1 MNSFA
6 WKSAIT
12 SNGSESATQ
21 RQVND
26 TDTAFDEQLT
36 LQGAFI
42 RRAKADPDA
51 VAVVGDGF
59 SLSYAELDRQSGR
72 LAATLR
78 ANGVGHD
85 DVVGILLERSPE
97 MLVAILAVLKSGGA
111 YLPVDPAYPQA
122 RKEFL
127 LSDSGA
133 RLVLT
138 GRQYLG
144 SVAGQFRLLD
154 VGEQDSFGAEEFVAA
169 GNSRDLAYVIY
180 TSGSTGTP
188 KGVPVEHRSVI
199 NRLAWMQ
206 RAYPI
211 ASGDVVLQKTSI
223 SFDVSVWELFWWM
236 TAGATV
242 CLLAPGAEKDPESL
256 VAAVERHGV
265 SVLHFVPSMLGV
277 FIDFAE
283 SAGQVGRLDSLR
295 RVFASGEALGA
306 HQVHAFRR
314 VFGNRPG
321 GPVSLV
327 NLYGPTE
334 ATVDVSHYEC
344 TAMGDVDRV
353 PIGVPIDNTRFYVVD
368 KDLKVQPPGIAGELC
383 VAGVQLA
390 RGYLRRPELTA
401 EKFIDRP
408 FDGEERIYRTGDLV
422 RQLPSGEFE
431 YLGRIDHQ
439 VKIRGFRIELGE
451 IEHCLRTAEAVQDAV
466 AVVREEPQGGASL
479 CGYVRLA
486 QPCTEEELLEHVART
501 LPAHMVPDR
510 VVEMAEFPLQPNG
523 KLDRGALP
531 VPPPR
536 ANSQHTAPRSPRE
549 ATLQEIWK
557 FVLDAPEIGVHDN
570 FFALGGNSIHF
581 ISVLAKANAAGIPLT
596 FQQLFQHP
604 TIAELAEVADE
615 SDAGQPKPEPEHQPF
630 ALISEQDR
638 AALPAD
644 AEDAYPLTMLQAG
657 LIFQSKLAHGSGQY
671 HDIFSY
677 DIQASFDAATFERAV
692 RELVRENPIFR
703 TSYQLS
709 GFSEDI
715 QIVHREGPLPLAVV
729 DLRGYDEAAQREWHE
744 EWLGRE
750 RAYSFDWT
758 RPGLVRLH
766 VHILTDERYRY
777 SISLHDS
784 AVDGWSITLVHTKLF
799 ETYYRLLAGED
810 ASPADAEN
818 HLRHHVELERDV
830 LASPVSKQFWQDVLA
845 PGAAGPL
852 PRWDAPAGQGE
863 GVLMHPVPLPDG
875 LSDQLRKLASALSV
889 PVKNVL
895 MAVHAK
901 VIAALTGQDEVLTG
915 YEHSGRPER
924 EGADQAIGMFLN
936 TLPFRIRVA
945 GGTWT
950 DLVRRVRDAE
960 TELLPHRRYPMAQMK
975 FDAKAPS
982 GPMFES
988 IFNFTHFYPLKKLND
1003 LPEFALLDIRIETET
1018 EFPLRAEFAQDYAT
1032 DDVVLELHYH
1042 AAEFSK
1048 GYIDRI
1054 GGYYVRAMQLIVQDP
1069 AAEHQVSLLSEAER
1083 NFQLRELAGPER
1095 DTPDRCFHQLFE
1107 AQVRAT
1113 PARVALVYRGEELSY
1128 AELNRRANGV
1138 AQALLENGLTPE
1150 GVVAV
1155 VTSRDLDWAVA
1166 VIGVLKAGGV
1176 YLPVDPGYPAE
1187 RIATMVRQ
1195 SGCRLVL
1202 TTADAGQRVSD
1213 AVEGAGASALRLAEI
1228 PAGAEHAPET
1238 DVKGGHAAY
1247 IYFTSGS
1254 SGLPKGAVCEHA
1266 GMVNHLFAKIDDME
1280 IDEHS
1285 VVLQSASQCF
1295 DISLWQLVA
1304 ALVVGGRTVIAEQD
1318 AVADVALF
1326 AELLHQQRVSVFQA
1340 VPSYLD
1346 ILLAHLAANPR
1357 PLERLRRI
1365 SVTGEA
1371 VKKNLLE
1378 RWFARFPTVPVVNAY
1393 GLTETSDDF
1402 THEVLHAPPATDHV
1416 PVGRPVRNMSVY
1428 ILGTDGLSVP
1438 LGSRGEIVCSGVGTG
1453 RGYINDPGRTELSFA
1468 ADPLAP
1474 GNRTYRTGD
1483 FGRWMPSGTLEFMG
1497 RKDSQVKV
1505 RGMRVEIGEIEAA
1518 LLGFSGLRAAAVTV
1532 GRASNLVGFF
1542 VADEPLDP
1550 AEVSAFLGR
1559 SLPAYMIPAQLE
1571 QLAALP
1577 VTTNGKVDT
1586 EALRRIAGRLSSTA
1600 RPAFAAPASAAE
1612 KALAEMW
1619 ESVLGVEPGTVG
1631 RGDQFF
1637 DLGGHSLT
1645 AMRVMVRVFE
1655 RFGADVPLRT
1665 LFESP
1670 TVAGLAAA
1678 IEHTIATEEPAAE
1691 CAITV
1696 GERPQRIPLSF
1707 AQQSMWFM
1715 DQLVPGS
1722 SFFNIGESVRLSGRV
1737 DMPALQTALDEV
1749 VQRHEVLRTR
1759 YPSVDGEP
1767 YQEVAETVAVPLQT
1781 VRCQDEEEAR
1791 AFVTEQVA
1799 RPFMLAAGPVLRAG
1813 LIELDSNDHVLWV
1826 CVHDIAFDGRSTPVL
1841 FREISAIYAQV
1852 ANGQPIGLD
1861 PLPVQYAD
1869 FTIWQRDWFDDAVRD
1884 RQLGYWRKQLA
1895 GAPQALNLPT
1905 DLPRPKRL
1913 SQSGAAL
1920 ELKLDPAVSD
1930 GLRELARSECCTP
1943 FMVLLSLFGILLSR
1957 NGSGEDIPVATEI
1970 AGRPRRETEE
1980 MIGLFVNTLVLR
1992 LDLSGEPTFRE
2003 LLRRTRNTALGAY
2016 EHQDLPFDHLV
2027 AALRPARD
2035 PSRNPLAQVM
2045 FQLLNTGRKDDDL
2058 SLREVSVTEFDGMP
2072 ATTHL
2077 DLEWYLREEPD
2088 AFAGT
2093 IIYSTDLFEQDT
2105 IARLL
2110 TEYQLLAAEAVRAPD
2125 SALRTV
2131 ALADPG
2137 GALSLDETRE
2147 EIRQIWAAVLECD
2160 KISFDDEFFDLGG
2173 KSLLG
2178 TRIVAR
2184 INAAFGVD
2192 LPLIELFERP
2202 TVAGLAD
2209 AVAELRGTDGQAAA
2223 Q

>member
-1 MNSFA
+1 M
-6 WKSAIT
+6 
-12 SNGSESATQ
+12 
-21 RQVND
+21 ND

-36 LQGAFI
+36 LPGAFT

-59 SLSYAELDRQSGR
+59 SLSYAELDRQSGL
-72 LAATLR
+72 LAATLH
-78 ANGVGHD
+78 ANGVGRD

-97 MLVAILAVLKSGGA
+97 MLVAILAVLKAGGA

-138 GRQYLG
+138 GKQHLG

-154 VGEQDSFGAEEFVAA
+154 VGEPDSFGAEEFTAA
-169 GNSRDLAYVIY
+169 GDSRALAYVIY

-188 KGVPVEHRSVI
+188 KGVLVEHRSVV

-211 ASGDVVLQKTSI
+211 APGDVILQKTPI

-236 TAGATV
+236 IEGATV

-265 SVLHFVPSMLGV
+265 SVLHFVPSMLGAFV
-277 FIDFAE
+277 DFAE
-283 SAGQVGRLDSLR
+283 SAGQAGRLGSLR

-314 VFGNRPG
+314 VFGSRPG

-334 ATVDVSHYEC
+334 ATVDVSHYDC
-344 TAMGDVDRV
+344 TDMGDVDRV

-368 KDLKVQPPGIAGELC
+368 ENLNVQPPGTTGELC

-390 RGYLRRPELTA
+390 RGYLHRPALTA
-401 EKFIDRP
+401 EKFVDRP
-408 FDGEERIYRTGDLV
+408 FDGEERIYRTGDLA
-422 RQLPSGEFE
+422 RQLPGGEFE

-451 IEHCLRTAEAVQDAV
+451 IEHCLRTAEAVRDAV
-466 AVVREEPQGGASL
+466 VVAREEPRGGASL

-501 LPAHMVPDR
+501 LPAHLVPDR
-510 VVEMAEFPLQPNG
+510 VVEVAEFPLQPNG

-531 VPPPR
+531 VPPAR
-536 ANSQHTAPRSPRE
+536 ANSEHTAPRNPRE

-557 FVLDAPEIGVHDN
+557 FVLDAPEAGVHDN

-581 ISVLAKANAAGIPLT
+581 ITVLAKANAAGIPLT

-604 TIAELAEVADE
+604 TIAELAEVVGE
-615 SDAGQPKPEPEHQPF
+615 SDAGSPGPEPEHQPF
-630 ALISEQDR
+630 ALISEEDR

-644 AEDAYPLTMLQAG
+644 AEDAYPLAMLQAG
-657 LIFQSKLAHGSGQY
+657 LIFQSKLARGSAQY

-677 DIQASFDAATFERAV
+677 DIQASFDAETFERAV
-692 RELVRENPIFR
+692 RELVRDNPIFR

-715 QIVHREGPLPLAVV
+715 QIVHREGPLPLTVV
-729 DLRGYDEAAQREWHE
+729 DLREYDEAAQRAWHE

-750 RAYSFDWT
+750 RAHSFDWT

-766 VHILTDERYRY
+766 VHILADDRYRY

-799 ETYYRLLAGED
+799 ETYYRLLAGEE
-810 ASPADAEN
+810 AGPADAEN
-818 HLRHHVELERDV
+818 HLRHHVALEREA

-845 PGAAGPL
+845 QGAAEPL
-852 PRWDAPAGQGE
+852 PRWDAPAAQGE

-875 LSDQLRKLASALSV
+875 LSDQVRELASALAV

-895 MAVHAK
+895 MAVHVK

-936 TLPFRIRVA
+936 TLPFRTRVA
-945 GGTWT
+945 GGTWA
-950 DLVRRVRDAE
+950 DLVHRVRDAE
-960 TELLPHRRYPMAQMK
+960 TGLLPHRRYPMAQMK

-988 IFNFTHFYPLKKLND
+988 IFNFTHFYPMKKLND

-1042 AAEFSK
+1042 AAEFST

-1054 GGYYVRAMQLIVQDP
+1054 SGYYVRAMQLMVQDP

-1083 NFQLRELAGPER
+1083 DFQLRELAGPER
-1095 DTPDRCFHQLFE
+1095 DTPEQCFHQLFE
-1107 AQVRAT
+1107 EQVRAT
-1113 PARVALVYRGEELSY
+1113 PESVALVHRGEELSY
-1128 AELNRRANGV
+1128 AALNRRANRV
-1138 AQALLENGLTPE
+1138 AHALLENGLTPE
-1150 GVVAV
+1150 EVVAV
-1155 VTSRDLDWAVA
+1155 ATPRDLDWAVA

-1195 SGCRLVL
+1195 SGCRQVL
-1202 TTADAGQRVSD
+1202 TTADAGRSVQE
-1213 AVEGAGASALRLAEI
+1213 AVEETGASTLLVEAV
-1228 PAGAEHAPET
+1228 PAGAEHDPET
-1238 DVKGGHAAY
+1238 EVKGGHAAY
-1247 IYFTSGS
+1247 VYFTSGS
-1254 SGLPKGAVCEHA
+1254 TGLPKGAVCEHA

-1304 ALVVGGRTVIAEQD
+1304 ALVVGGRTVIAEQE
-1318 AVADVALF
+1318 AVTDVALF
-1326 AELLHQQRVSVFQA
+1326 TELLHQQQVSVLQA

-1346 ILLAHLAANPR
+1346 VLLAHLAAHPR

-1371 VKKNLLE
+1371 VKKSLLE
-1378 RWFARFPTVPVVNAY
+1378 RWFARFPAVPVVNAY

-1402 THEVLHAPPATDHV
+1402 THEVLHAPPVTDHV

-1428 ILGTDGLSVP
+1428 VLGADGLPVP

-1474 GNRTYRTGD
+1474 GRRIYRTGD
-1483 FGRWMPSGTLEFMG
+1483 FGRWTPSGTLEFLG
-1497 RKDSQVKV
+1497 RKDAQVKV

-1518 LLGFSGLRAAAVTV
+1518 LLAFPGLRDAAVV
-1532 GRASNLVGFF
+1532 VSQGGDQAGKLVGFL

-1550 AEVSAFLGR
+1550 AGVAAFLGR
-1559 SLPAYMIPAQLE
+1559 SLPAYMIPTQLE

-1577 VTTNGKVDT
+1577 VTANGKVDT
-1586 EALRRIAGRLSSTA
+1586 AALRLTAGRLGSDA
-1600 RPAFAAPASAAE
+1600 RPAFAAPASATE
-1612 KALAEMW
+1612 KALAETW
-1619 ESVLGVEPGTVG
+1619 EGVLGLEPGTVG
-1631 RGDQFF
+1631 RDDHFF
-1637 DLGGHSLT
+1637 ELGGHSLT

-1655 RFGADVPLRT
+1655 RFRTDIPLRT

-1670 TVAGLAAA
+1670 TVAGLAEA
-1678 IEHTIATEEPAAE
+1678 IEQAIATEGPAAE
-1691 CAITV
+1691 GAIARA
-1696 GERPQRIPLSF
+1696 ERPERIPLSF
-1707 AQQSMWFM
+1707 AQQRMWFM
-1715 DQLVPGS
+1715 NQLVPGS
-1722 SFFNIGESVRLSGRV
+1722 PFFNIGESVRLTGRLDV
-1737 DMPALQTALDEV
+1737 PTLQTALDEV

-1767 YQEVAETVAVPLQT
+1767 HQEVAETVSVPLET
-1781 VRCQDEEEAR
+1781 MPCQDEQGAR
-1791 AFVTEQVA
+1791 AFIAEQVG
-1799 RPFMLAAGPVLRAG
+1799 RPFELATGPVLRAG
-1813 LIELDSNDHVLWV
+1813 LVRLADDDHILWI
-1826 CVHDIAFDGRSTPVL
+1826 CVHHIAFDGWSIPVL
-1841 FREISAIYAQV
+1841 FREISAIYTQL
-1852 ANGQPIGLD
+1852 ANGQRAGLD

-1869 FTIWQRDWFDDAVRD
+1869 FAIWHRDWFDGAVRD
-1884 RQLGYWRKQLA
+1884 RQLDYWRKQLT
-1895 GAPQALNLPT
+1895 GAPQALSLPA

-1920 ELKLDPAVSD
+1920 ELELGPEVSD
-1930 GLRELARSECCTP
+1930 GLRELARSEGCTP
-1943 FMVLLSLFGILLSR
+1943 YMVLLSLFGILLSR
-1957 NGSGEDIPVATEI
+1957 NGSGEDIPVATPI
-1970 AGRPRRETEE
+1970 AGRTRYETEK
-1980 MIGLFVNTLVLR
+1980 MIGLFFNTLVLR
-1992 LDLSGEPTFRE
+1992 LDLSGAPTFRE
-2003 LLRRTRNTALGAY
+2003 VLRRTRKTALDAY
-2016 EHQDLPFDHLV
+2016 EHQDLPFDQLV
-2027 AALRPARD
+2027 EALRPARD
-2035 PSRNPLAQVM
+2035 LSRNPLAQVM
-2045 FQLLNTGRKDDDL
+2045 FQLLNTGREDDDL
-2058 SLREVSVTEFDGMP
+2058 ALPGVSVAEFDGVP
-2072 ATTHL
+2072 TTTHV

-2088 AFAGT
+2088 TFAGT
-2093 IIYSTDLFEQDT
+2093 IVYSTDLFERET

-2110 TEYQLLAAEAVRAPD
+2110 AEYRLLAAEAVRAPD
-2125 SALRTV
+2125 SDLHTV
-2131 ALADPG
+2131 EPADPG
-2137 GALSLDETRE
+2137 AAAQPGGAPPHDETAE
-2147 EIRQIWAAVLECD
+2147 GIRRIWAAVLERD
-2160 KISFDDEFFDLGG
+2160 DISFDDDFFELGG
-2173 KSLLG
+2173 KSLLA
-2178 TRIVAR
+2178 TRLVAR
-2184 INAAFGVD
+2184 ISAAFGVD
-2192 LPLIELFERP
+2192 LPLDELFERS
-2202 TVAGLAD
+2202 TIAGLAE
-2209 AVAELRGTDGQAAA
+2209 AVAELQKAGGKAAP

>member
-1 MNSFA
+1 M
-6 WKSAIT
+6 
-12 SNGSESATQ
+12 
-21 RQVND
+21 ND

-36 LQGAFI
+36 LPEAFT

-72 LAATLR
+72 LAATLH
-78 ANGVGHD
+78 ANGVGRD
-85 DVVGILLERSPE
+85 EVVGILLERSPE
-97 MLVAILAVLKSGGA
+97 MLVAILAVLKAGGA

-138 GRQYLG
+138 GKQHLG

-154 VGEQDSFGAEEFVAA
+154 VGEPDSFGAEEFAAA
-169 GNSRDLAYVIY
+169 GDSRALAYVIY

-188 KGVPVEHRSVI
+188 KGVLVEHRSVV

-211 ASGDVVLQKTSI
+211 APGDVVLQKTPI

-236 TAGATV
+236 TEGATV

-256 VAAVERHGV
+256 VATVERHGV
-265 SVLHFVPSMLGV
+265 SVLHFVPSMLGAFV
-277 FIDFAE
+277 DFAE
-283 SAGQVGRLDSLR
+283 SAGQAGRLGSLR

-334 ATVDVSHYEC
+334 ATVDVSHYDC
-344 TAMGDVDRV
+344 TVMGDVDRV

-368 KDLKVQPPGIAGELC
+368 ENLKVQPPGTVGELC

-390 RGYLRRPELTA
+390 RGYLHRPTLTA
-401 EKFIDRP
+401 EKFVDLP
-408 FDGEERIYRTGDLV
+408 FEGEERIYRTGDLA
-422 RQLPSGEFE
+422 RQLPGGEFE

-451 IEHCLRTAEAVQDAV
+451 IEHCLRTAEAVRE
-466 AVVREEPQGGASL
+466 AVVVAREEPQGGASL
-479 CGYVRLA
+479 CGYVLLA
-486 QPCTEEELLEHVART
+486 QPCSEEDLLEHVART
-501 LPAHMVPDR
+501 LPAHLVPDR
-510 VVEMAEFPLQPNG
+510 VVAVDEFPLQPNG
-523 KLDRGALP
+523 KLDRGALL
-531 VPPPR
+531 PPPR
-536 ANSQHTAPRSPRE
+536 ANSEDTAPRNPRE

-557 FVLDAPEIGVHDN
+557 FVLDAPEVGVHDN

-581 ISVLAKANAAGIPLT
+581 ITVLARANAAGFPLT

-604 TIAELAEVADE
+604 TIAELAQVVGETG
-615 SDAGQPKPEPEHQPF
+615 AGQPASEPVHQPF
-630 ALISEQDR
+630 ALLSEKDR

-644 AEDAYPLTMLQAG
+644 AEDAYPLAMLQAG
-657 LIFQSKLAHGSGQY
+657 LIFQSKLARGSAQY

-677 DIQASFDAATFERAV
+677 DIQASFDAETFERAV
-692 RELVRENPIFR
+692 RELVRANPIFR

-715 QIVHREGPLPLAVV
+715 QIVHREGPLPLTVV
-729 DLRGYDEAAQREWHE
+729 DLREYDEAARRAWHE
-744 EWLGRE
+744 EWLVRE
-750 RAYSFDWT
+750 RAHSFDWT

-766 VHILTDERYRY
+766 VHILADDRYRY

-799 ETYYRLLAGED
+799 ETYYRMLAGEE
-810 ASPADAEN
+810 AGLADADN
-818 HLRHHVELERDV
+818 HLRRHVELEREV
-830 LASPVSKQFWQDVLA
+830 LASPESKQFWQDVLA
-845 PGAAGPL
+845 QGAAEPL
-852 PRWDAPAGQGE
+852 PRWDAPATQGE
-863 GVLMHPVPLPDG
+863 GVLMHPVPLPEG
-875 LSDQLRKLASALSV
+875 LSDQLRELASALAV

-895 MAVHAK
+895 MAAHVK

-936 TLPFRIRVA
+936 TLPFRTRVA

-950 DLVRRVRDAE
+950 DLVHRVRDAE
-960 TELLPHRRYPMAQMK
+960 TGLLPHRRYPMAQMK
-975 FDAKAPS
+975 FDAKAPG

-988 IFNFTHFYPLKKLND
+988 IFNFTHFYPMKKLND

-1032 DDVVLELHYH
+1032 DDVVLELHHH
-1042 AAEFSK
+1042 ASEFSP

-1054 GGYYVRAMQLIVQDP
+1054 SGYYIRAMQLMVQDP
-1069 AAEHQVSLLSEAER
+1069 AEEHQVSLLPEVER
-1083 NFQLRELAGPER
+1083 NFQLRELAGPVR

-1107 AQVRAT
+1107 EQVRAT
-1113 PARVALVYRGEELSY
+1113 PESVALVHRGEELSY
-1128 AELNRRANGV
+1128 AALNRRANRV
-1138 AQALLENGLTPE
+1138 AHALLENGLTPE

-1155 VTSRDLDWAVA
+1155 ATSRDLDWAVA

-1202 TTADAGQRVSD
+1202 TTADAGRSVQD
-1213 AVEGAGASALRLAEI
+1213 AVAETGASALRIAAI
-1228 PAGAEHAPET
+1228 PAGAEHDPET
-1238 DVKGGHAAY
+1238 EVKGGHAAY
-1247 IYFTSGS
+1247 VYFTSGS
-1254 SGLPKGAVCEHA
+1254 TGLPKGAVCEHA

-1304 ALVVGGRTVIAEQD
+1304 ALAVGGRTVIAEQE

-1326 AELLHQQRVSVFQA
+1326 AELLHQQKVSVLQA

-1346 ILLAHLAANPR
+1346 VLLAHLAANPR

-1371 VKKNLLE
+1371 VKKSLLE

-1402 THEVLHAPPATDHV
+1402 THEVLHAPPVTDHV

-1428 ILGTDGLSVP
+1428 VLGTDGLPVP

-1468 ADPLAP
+1468 TDPLAP
-1474 GNRTYRTGD
+1474 GNRIYRTGD
-1483 FGRWMPSGTLEFMG
+1483 FGRWMPSGTLEFLG
-1497 RKDSQVKV
+1497 RKDAQVKV
-1505 RGMRVEIGEIEAA
+1505 RGMRVETGEIEAV
-1518 LLGFSGLRAAAVTV
+1518 LLAFPGLRDAAVVV
-1532 GRASNLVGFF
+1532 GQAGDQASKLVGFV
-1542 VADEPLDP
+1542 VADQPLDP

-1559 SLPAYMIPAQLE
+1559 SLPAYMIPTQLE

-1577 VTTNGKVDT
+1577 VTENGKVDT
-1586 EALRRIAGRLSSTA
+1586 AALRLTAGRLSSDA
-1600 RPAFAAPASAAE
+1600 RPAFAAPASATE
-1612 KALAEMW
+1612 KALAEVW
-1619 ESVLGVEPGTVG
+1619 EGVLGLEPGTVG
-1631 RGDQFF
+1631 RDDHFF

-1655 RFGADVPLRT
+1655 RFRTDIPLRT
-1665 LFESP
+1665 LFDSP
-1670 TVAGLAAA
+1670 TVAALAET
-1678 IEHTIATEEPAAE
+1678 IEQVIASEGQATEG
-1691 CAITV
+1691 AIARA
-1696 GERPQRIPLSF
+1696 ERPQRIPLSF
-1707 AQQSMWFM
+1707 AQQRMWFM

-1722 SFFNIGESVRLSGRV
+1722 SFFNIGESVRLAGRLDV
-1737 DMPALQTALDEV
+1737 PALQTALDEV

-1767 YQEVAETVAVPLQT
+1767 HQEVAETVSVPLET
-1781 VRCQDEEEAR
+1781 VRCQNEQGAR
-1791 AFVTEQVA
+1791 AFVAEQVD
-1799 RPFMLAAGPVLRAG
+1799 RPFKLATGPVLRAG
-1813 LIELDSNDHVLWV
+1813 LVQLADDDHILWI
-1826 CVHDIAFDGRSTPVL
+1826 CVHHIAFDGWSIPVL
-1841 FREISAIYAQV
+1841 FREISGIYTQLE
-1852 ANGQPIGLD
+1852 NGQRAGLD

-1869 FTIWQRDWFDDAVRD
+1869 FAIWHLDWFAGAVRD
-1884 RQLGYWRKQLA
+1884 RQLDYWREQLE
-1895 GAPQALNLPT
+1895 GAPQALCLPA

-1920 ELKLDPAVSD
+1920 ELELGPAVSD
-1930 GLRELARSECCTP
+1930 GLRELARSEGCTP
-1943 FMVLLSLFGILLSR
+1943 YMVLLSLFGILLSR
-1957 NGSGEDIPVATEI
+1957 NGSGEDIPVATPI
-1970 AGRPRRETEE
+1970 AGRTRYETEK
-1980 MIGLFVNTLVLR
+1980 MIGLFFNTLVLR
-1992 LDLSGEPTFRE
+1992 LDLSGGPTFRE
-2003 LLRRTRNTALGAY
+2003 LLRRTRKTALDAY
-2016 EHQDLPFDHLV
+2016 EHQDLPFDQLV
-2027 AALRPARD
+2027 DALRPARD
-2035 PSRNPLAQVM
+2035 LSRNPLAQVM
-2045 FQLLNTGRKDDDL
+2045 FQLLNTGREDDDL
-2058 SLREVSVTEFDGMP
+2058 ALPGVSVTEFDGVP
-2072 ATTHL
+2072 TTTHL

-2093 IIYSTDLFEQDT
+2093 IVYSTDLFERET

-2110 TEYQLLAAEAVRAPD
+2110 AEYRLLAAEAVRAPD
-2125 SALRTV
+2125 SDLRT
-2131 ALADPG
+2131 AELADPG
-2137 GALSLDETRE
+2137 AAAQPGRALSHDETAE
-2147 EIRQIWAAVLECD
+2147 EIRRIWAAVLERD
-2160 KISFDDEFFDLGG
+2160 EISFDDDFFDLGG
-2173 KSLLG
+2173 KSLLA

-2184 INAAFGVD
+2184 ISAAFGVD
-2192 LPLIELFERP
+2192 LPLGELFERS
-2202 TVAGLAD
+2202 TIAGLAD
-2209 AVAELRGTDGQAAA
+2209 AVAELQEADGKAAP

>member
-6 WKSAIT
+6 SKSEIA
-12 SNGSESATQ
+12 SSGSGSATQ
-21 RQVND
+21 RRVND
-26 TDTAFDEQLT
+26 TDAAFDEQLT
-36 LQGAFI
+36 LQRAFI
-42 RRAKADPDA
+42 SRAKAEPDA

-59 SLSYAELDRQSGR
+59 SLSYGELDRQSGR
-72 LAATLR
+72 LAATLH
-78 ANGVGHD
+78 ANGVGRD
-85 DVVGILLERSPE
+85 EVVGILLERSPE
-97 MLVAILAVLKSGGA
+97 MLVAILAVLKAGGA

-122 RKEFL
+122 RKDFL

-138 GRQYLG
+138 DKQHLG
-144 SVAGQFRLLD
+144 SVAKQFSLID
-154 VGEQDSFGAEEFVAA
+154 VGDPDSFGAEEFVAP
-169 GNSRDLAYVIY
+169 GDSHDLAYVIY

-188 KGVPVEHRSVI
+188 KGVPVEHRSVV

-211 ASGDVVLQKTSI
+211 AAGDIVLQKTSI

-265 SVLHFVPSMLGV
+265 SILHFVPSMLGA
-277 FIDFAE
+277 FTEFAE

-306 HQVHAFRR
+306 HQVHAFHRI
-314 VFGNRPG
+314 FGTRPG
-321 GPVSLV
+321 GPASLV

-334 ATVDVSHYEC
+334 ATVDVSHFDC

-368 KDLKVQPPGIAGELC
+368 EDLKIQPPGTAGELC

-401 EKFIDRP
+401 EKFVDRP

-451 IEHCLRTAEAVQDAV
+451 IEHCLRAAAAVQDAV
-466 AVVREEPQGGASL
+466 VVAREEPQGGASL

-486 QPCTEEELLEHVART
+486 QPCTEKELLEHVART

-531 VPPPR
+531 VPQPR
-536 ANSQHTAPRSPRE
+536 ANSQDPARNPRE

-557 FVLDAPEIGVHDN
+557 FVLDAPDVGVHDN

-604 TIAELAEVADE
+604 TIAELAEVVDE
-615 SDAGQPKPEPEHQPF
+615 SDAGQPEPGTEHQPF
-630 ALISEQDR
+630 ALISEKDR

-644 AEDAYPLTMLQAG
+644 AEDAYPLSMLQAG
-657 LIFQSKLAHGSGQY
+657 LIFQSKLAYGSAQY

-692 RELVRENPIFR
+692 RELVRDNPIFR

-729 DLRGYDEAAQREWHE
+729 DLRGSDEAAQHEWHE
-744 EWLGRE
+744 DWLGRE
-750 RAYSFDWT
+750 RAHSFDWT
-758 RPGLVRLH
+758 RPGLIRLH
-766 VHILTDERYRY
+766 VHILTDDRYRY

-784 AVDGWSITLVHTKLF
+784 AVDGWSITLVHTTLF
-799 ETYYRLLAGED
+799 ETYYRLLAGE
-810 ASPADAEN
+810 STRPADAEN
-818 HLRHHVELERDV
+818 HLRHHVELEREA

-845 PGAAGPL
+845 PGTGEPL
-852 PRWDAPAGQGE
+852 PRWDAPAEQGE
-863 GVLMHPVPLPDG
+863 GVLMHPAPLPHG
-875 LSDQLRKLASALSV
+875 LSEQLLKLASALSV

-895 MAVHAK
+895 MAAHIK
-901 VIAALTGQDEVLTG
+901 VIAALAGQDEILTG

-945 GGTWT
+945 GGTWI
-950 DLVRRVRDAE
+950 DLVHRVRDAE

-988 IFNFTHFYPLKKLND
+988 IFNFTHFYPMKKLND

-1032 DDVVLELHYH
+1032 DDVVLELHYQSG
-1042 AAEFSK
+1042 EFSK

-1054 GGYYVRAMQLIVQDP
+1054 SGYYVRAMQLMVQDP
-1069 AAEHQVSLLSEAER
+1069 AAEHKVSLLAEVER
-1083 NFQLRELAGPER
+1083 KFQLRELAGPER
-1095 DTPDRCFHQLFE
+1095 DTPDRRFHQMFE
-1107 AQVRAT
+1107 AQVGAA
-1113 PARVALVYRGEELSY
+1113 PASVALVYRGEELSY

-1138 AQALLENGLTPE
+1138 AHALLKNGLTPE

-1195 SGCRLVL
+1195 SGCRLAL
-1202 TTADAGQRVSD
+1202 TTAGSGQCVSD
-1213 AVEGAGASALRLAEI
+1213 VVEGAGASTLLIAEI
-1228 PAGAEHAPET
+1228 SAGAEHSPET

-1254 SGLPKGAVCEHA
+1254 TGLPKGAVCEHA
-1266 GMVNHLFAKIDDME
+1266 GMENHLFAKIDDME

-1295 DISLWQLVA
+1295 DISLWQLLA

-1318 AVADVALF
+1318 AVVDVALF
-1326 AELLHQQRVSVFQA
+1326 AELLHEQRVSVLQA

-1346 ILLAHLAANPR
+1346 ILLAHLAVNPR

-1371 VKKNLLE
+1371 LKKNLLE
-1378 RWFARFPTVPVVNAY
+1378 RWFTRFPTVPVVNAY

-1428 ILGTDGLSVP
+1428 ILGTDGLPVP

-1453 RGYINDPGRTELSFA
+1453 RGYVNDPGRTELSFA

-1474 GNRTYRTGD
+1474 GHRTYRTGD
-1483 FGRWMPSGTLEFMG
+1483 FGRWMPSGALEFLG
-1497 RKDSQVKV
+1497 RKDLQVKV

-1518 LLGFSGLRAAAVTV
+1518 LLSFSGLRAAAVTV
-1532 GRASNLVGFF
+1532 GQANNLVGFL
-1542 VADEPLDP
+1542 VADESLDTT
-1550 AEVSAFLGR
+1550 EVSEFLGR
-1559 SLPAYMIPAQLE
+1559 SLPTYMIPTQLE
-1571 QLAALP
+1571 QLDALP
-1577 VTTNGKVDT
+1577 VTANGKVDT
-1586 EALRRIAGRLSSTA
+1586 EALRLIAERHSSTV
-1600 RPAFAAPASAAE
+1600 RPAFAAPASVTE
-1612 KALAEMW
+1612 KAVVEMW
-1619 ESVLGVEPGTVG
+1619 ESVLSLEPGTVG
-1631 RGDQFF
+1631 RGDHFF
-1637 DLGGHSLT
+1637 ELGGHSLT

-1655 RFGADVPLRT
+1655 RFQADVPLRT

-1678 IEHTIATEEPAAE
+1678 IEYAIATDEPAAE
-1691 CAITV
+1691 SAITV

-1722 SFFNIGESVRLSGRV
+1722 SFFNIGESVRLSGYV
-1737 DMPALQTALDEV
+1737 DIPALQTALEEV
-1749 VQRHEVLRTR
+1749 VRRHEVLRTR

-1767 YQEVAETVAVPLQT
+1767 YQEVAETVAVPLET
-1781 VRCQDEEEAR
+1781 VRRQDEEEAR
-1791 AFVTEQVA
+1791 LFVTEQVA
-1799 RPFMLAAGPVLRAG
+1799 RPFMLAVGPVLRAG
-1813 LIELDSNDHVLWV
+1813 LIELDSNDHVLWI

-1841 FREISAIYAQV
+1841 FREISAIYAQLLD
-1852 ANGQPIGLD
+1852 GQIIGLD
-1861 PLPVQYAD
+1861 PLPAQYAD
-1869 FTIWQRDWFDDAVRD
+1869 FAIWQRDWFDDAVHE
-1884 RQLGYWRKQLA
+1884 RQVGYWRKQLT
-1895 GAPQALNLPT
+1895 GAPQALSLPT

-1920 ELKLDPAVSD
+1920 ELKLDPTVSD
-1930 GLRELARSECCTP
+1930 GLRELARTEGCTP
-1943 FMVLLSLFGILLSR
+1943 YMVLISLFGILLSR

-1992 LDLSGEPTFRE
+1992 LNLSGEPTFRE

-2016 EHQDLPFDHLV
+2016 EHQDLPFDQLV
-2027 AALRPARD
+2027 AALRPPRD

-2045 FQLLNTGRKDDDL
+2045 FQLLNTGREPDDL
-2058 SLREVSVTEFDGMP
+2058 SLRGVSVTEFDCMP
-2072 ATTHL
+2072 ATTHV
-2077 DLEWYLREEPD
+2077 DLEWYMREEPD
-2088 AFAGT
+2088 SFAGT

-2110 TEYQLLAAEAVRAPD
+2110 TEYRLLAAEAVRAPD
-2125 SALRTV
+2125 SDLRTL

-2137 GALSLDETRE
+2137 GALSLAETRE
-2147 EIRQIWAAVLECD
+2147 EIRQIWSAVLECD
-2160 KISFDDEFFDLGG
+2160 EISFDDDFFDLGG

-2178 TRIVAR
+2178 TRLVAR
-2184 INAAFGVD
+2184 INAAFGVN
-2192 LPLIELFERP
+2192 LPLFELFERP

-2209 AVAELRGTDGQAAA
+2209 AVAELRDADGQAAA